1 MTKVIERTKLNVNE
15 LTLLRK
21 VGVEIFTNFIVFF
34 YKSRILS
41 QNDEDRLENFQ
52 SMCIRVIMPY
62 KDGYTQTLFIETW

>member
-1 MTKVIERTKLNVNE
+1 MTKVIERTKLNVNK

-41 QNDEDRLENFQ
+41 PNDEDRLENFQ
-52 SMCIRVIMPY
+52 SMYIRVIMPY
-62 KDGYTQTLFIETW
+62 EDGYTQTFFIETW